1 MKKHKILIV
10 DDNVG
15 ITKLLEALLTQR
27 GYQVNV
33 AQGGEEAIK
42 LFHMTSPDLILL
54 DLKMPD
60 LPGDITALRIK
71 SQNEHQPVPII
82 ALTAYDDP
90 LAQATT
96 RSIGFVDHIVKPF
109 DADDLCAR
117 IEKALAAS
125 PLS

>member
-10 DDNVG
+10 DDNIG
-15 ITKLLEALLTQR
+15 ITKLLEVLLTQR
-27 GYQVNV
+27 GYRVHI

-42 LFHMTSPDLILL
+42 LFRTTSPDLVLL

-60 LPGDITALRIK
+60 LPGDITALRIR
-71 SQNEHQPVPII
+71 SQNENQPVPII
-82 ALTAYDDP
+82 ALTAYNDP

-96 RSIGFVDHIVKPF
+96 RSIGFVDHVVKPF

-125 PLS
+125 PLA

>member
-15 ITKLLEALLTQR
+15 VTKLLQALLKQR
-27 GYQVNV
+27 GYEVTV

-42 LFHMTSPDLILL
+42 LYGASSPDLILL

-60 LPGDITALRIK
+60 LPGDIAALRIK
-71 SQNEHQPVPII
+71 SQDEKSVPII
-82 ALTAYDDP
+82 ALTACGDP

-125 PLS
+125 PLA

>member
-1 MKKHKILIV
+1 MKKHKILVV
-10 DDNVG
+10 DDNTG
-15 ITKLLEALLTQR
+15 MIKLLEALLTQR
-27 GYQVNV
+27 GYQVYI

-42 LFHMTSPDLILL
+42 LFRTTSPDLILL
-54 DLKMPD
+54 DLRMPD
-60 LPGDITALRIK
+60 LPGDITALRIR
-71 SQNEHQPVPII
+71 SQNESQPVPII